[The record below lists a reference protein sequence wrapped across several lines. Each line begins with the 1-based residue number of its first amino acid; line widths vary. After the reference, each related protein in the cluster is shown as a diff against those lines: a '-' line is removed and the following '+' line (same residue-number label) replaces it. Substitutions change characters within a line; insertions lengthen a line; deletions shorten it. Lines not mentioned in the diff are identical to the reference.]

1 MRRTDPP
8 QPKIYSRREELL
20 NVYSHAAGA
29 LLSLAAMILLLWNAE
44 RLYEVISAALYALS
58 LCILFTGSALYHGAK
73 DPVKRANL
81 RLLDHSAIYFLIA
94 GTYTPLMLCMQP
106 STAEIMVLSFVWILA
121 ITGIT
126 LELLRIKPFK
136 GFSILLYIL
145 MGWACIAV
153 IPQMLKKLGEQE
165 FYLLFAGGT
174 AYTVGVPFYVM
185 RKEFCHALWHIF
197 VIAGAVLQFLCIYL
211 VIRNG

>member
-94 GTYTPLMLCMQP
+94 GTYKIGR
-106 STAEIMVLSFVWILA
+106 AHV
-121 ITGIT
+121 
-126 LELLRIKPFK
+126 
-136 GFSILLYIL
+136 
-145 MGWACIAV
+145 
-153 IPQMLKKLGEQE
+153 
-165 FYLLFAGGT
+165 
-174 AYTVGVPFYVM
+174 
-185 RKEFCHALWHIF
+185 
-197 VIAGAVLQFLCIYL
+197 
-211 VIRNG
+211 